1 MGGGKVSKSP
11 ESVRSPESGVRSSE
25 GRAKQESRVTSYKS
39 QSGVRSPESRLTGV
53 QSGEPGKSPDSGLR
67 TPDSGLR
74 KVSPSKTFQKLLCF
88 VYVSFHFVRFNLP
101 AFHFPE
107 SGMPSEGGCFR
118 RGPFPEAIFHLDQRE
133 WKKRGTFREFRV
145 RSPEQDKKGDIPER
159 RVRVN

>member
-1 MGGGKVSKSP
+1 M
-11 ESVRSPESGVRSSE
+11 ESQ
-25 GRAKQESRVTSYKS
+25 ARVQT
-39 QSGVRSPESRLTGV
+39 
-53 QSGEPGKSPDSGLR
+53 PDSGLR

-159 RVRVN
+159 RVLVN

>member
-1 MGGGKVSKSP
+1 MADVTKAIRG
-11 ESVRSPESGVRSSE
+11 ESGVRSSE
-25 GRAKQESRVTSYKS
+25 WRAN
-39 QSGVRSPESRLTGV
+39 QSGV
-53 QSGEPGKSPDSGLR
+53 
-67 TPDSGLR
+67 R

-107 SGMPSEGGCFR
+107 SGMPSEGGFFR